1 MSTIDTPPPG
11 AAPTPRRNGF
21 YVSPWVL
28 AALGGLVL
36 LGIGYVIGRVVDD
49 RHHDGERPFF
59 RGPGDEDHRGL
70 AILVALI
77 VLALIVA
84 GVVLLVRHYMVPR
97 GDTAMPAAASGT
109 SAEQVLA
116 DRFAR
121 GEIDEA
127 EFVSRRNV
135 LRS

>member
-1 MSTIDTPPPG
+1 MTATETPPPSPPEP
-11 AAPTPRRNGF
+11 APSRRSGF

-28 AALGGLVL
+28 AVIGGLVL
-36 LGIGYVIGRVVDD
+36 LGIGFAVGRLVD
-49 RHHDGERPFF
+49 RHDNDRPFF
-59 RGPGDEDHRGL
+59 RGGGGGGHRGL
-70 AILVALI
+70 GILLVLI
-77 VLALIVA
+77 VLALIVT
-84 GVVLLVRHYMVPR
+84 GIVLLVRHYSTPRRDTEVP
-97 GDTAMPAAASGT
+97 TPAT

-127 EFVSRRNV
+127 EFVSRRNA